1 MQMNTDKTSSLT
13 HHMWNLCAQDP
24 ATAAAAC
31 LVAAPATDGRPGF
44 DNRRRLETMPW
55 KPVETWDIHPRKR

>member
-1 MQMNTDKTSSLT
+1 MQPQCR
-13 HHMWNLCAQDP
+13 CAADGVGADASPHGQRYPTDP

-44 DNRRRLETMPW
+44 DNRRRLSDAM
-55 KPVETWDIHPRKR
+55 KPVETWDIHP